1 MQHAQEQQLVTHT
14 HTSSVQSLVRSNCLI
29 LSAIHGPREREVAER
44 LSTPPSAAQFLNIAR
59 IDLLEVQQLPSAGS
73 SRFRIKFSHSAA
85 QQHAYGAARSSGAV
99 FVEGRC
105 AQPSNRPKQRRWRS

>member
-1 MQHAQEQQLVTHT
+1 MAST
-14 HTSSVQSLVRSNCLI
+14 TSDLRELNAVVRSNCLI

-44 LSTPPSAAQFLNIAR
+44 LSTPASAAQFLNIAR

-73 SRFRIKFSHSAA
+73 SRFRIKFSHSTV
-85 QQHAYGAARSSGAV
+85 QPGAAGQCSLKVISLD
-99 FVEGRC
+99 RC

>member
-1 MQHAQEQQLVTHT
+1 MFGLLQPP
-14 HTSSVQSLVRSNCLI
+14 TSDLRELNAVVRSNCLI

-44 LSTPPSAAQFLNIAR
+44 LSTPASAAQFLNIAR

-99 FVEGRC
+99 FVEGD
-105 AQPSNRPKQRRWRS
+105 QPSNRPKQRRWRS